1 MSPPRSSDRPDGEAP
16 DGDES
21 NGDESNG
28 DAADEDLPDRDGADR
43 APAIPA
49 TAPLLGP
56 DGTLLYTGSDGMQYI
71 VCGDPDAAERARL
84 LGAFEALRAGAGPLE
99 ELIKASR
106 AWRDAACGRGL
117 SQEQAT
123 EVLLGRLRQALGD
136 GADPA
141 DEST

>member
-16 DGDES
+16 DGD
-21 NGDESNG
+21 DPHG
-28 DAADEDLPDRDGADR
+28 DAPDDDLLEQDGADR

-99 ELIKASR
+99 ELIQASR

>member
-1 MSPPRSSDRPDGEAP
+1 MSPPRSSDLPDGEAP
-16 DGDES
+16 DGD
-21 NGDESNG
+21 DQNG
-28 DAADEDLPDRDGADR
+28 DAWEDDLRERDGADPT
-43 APAIPA
+43 PAIPA

-99 ELIKASR
+99 ELIQASR
-106 AWRDAACGRGL
+106 SWRDAACGRGL